1 MDRSRS
7 PFAGAVLVLALVLVA
22 AVSATPAARDAP
34 GDAALRPVVES
45 GAKVDLNLA
54 SAEELQAV
62 PGIGPAL
69 SERIVRFREENG
81 PFRRVDDL
89 LKVRGIGEK
98 SLEKMRPY
106 LTVTPPSR

>member
-1 MDRSRS
+1 MDRNRS
-7 PFAGAVLVLALVLVA
+7 PFAGIALALVLALVA
-22 AVSATPAARDAP
+22 AATAGPAATAGAAP
-34 GDAALRPVVES
+34 RPIAE
-45 GAKVDLNLA
+45 GGGKVDLNRA
-54 SAEELQAV
+54 SAEELRAV

-69 SERIVRFREENG
+69 SERIVKFREENG

-106 LTVTPPSR
+106 LTVSEPSR